1 MTPLRSLVEVRIVVG
16 PPALIRYNNMRAV
29 TVLGSPA
36 PGISSGGALTAMEQV
51 AAKTLPAGFAGEWT
65 DTSLGEARRR
75 QDRDDPAAR
84 PQVQRMGP
92 TETSRSVTAAAVE

>member
-1 MTPLRSLVEVRIVVG
+1 MIPLRSLVEVRIVVG

-29 TVLGSPA
+29 TVLGRSA
-36 PGISSGGALTAMEQV
+36 SGISSGEALNTMEQV
-51 AAKTLPAGFAGEWT
+51 RAKTLPAGFAGEWT
-65 DTSLGEARRR
+65 DTSLGEPRRR

-84 PQVQRMGP
+84 PQVHRMSP